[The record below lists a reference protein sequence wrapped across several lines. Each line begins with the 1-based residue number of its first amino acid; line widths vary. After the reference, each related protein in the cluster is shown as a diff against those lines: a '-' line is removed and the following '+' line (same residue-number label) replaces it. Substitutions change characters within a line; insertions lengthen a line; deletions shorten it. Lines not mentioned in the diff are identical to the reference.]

1 MNNAK
6 VTVIICGVL
15 VLMVGCLIWLNRDKF
30 ASKSAELGGG
40 DAPGDAPT
48 E

>member
-6 VTVIICGVL
+6 VTVILCGVL
-15 VLMVGCLIWLNRDKF
+15 VAAVGVLIWLNRDKF
-30 ASKSAELGGG
+30 TSATPAI
-40 DAPGDAPT
+40 APSDPGAQ